1 LAFDFLLSEGL
12 QERGSA
18 GVEECGLEGGME
30 GGVSVTTFPGGR
42 EGGREGG
49 RGGTYLGG
57 AGLDMCWGEG
67 GGLQLVCFR
76 VEGGREGG
84 RKGGRVGVAGGA

>member
-1 LAFDFLLSEGL
+1 
-12 QERGSA
+12 
-18 GVEECGLEGGME
+18 ME

-42 EGGREGG
+42 EGRREGG

-67 GGLQLVCFR
+67 GGLQLVR
-76 VEGGREGG
+76 LKVEEGREGGREGEREG
-84 RKGGRVGVAGGA
+84 RREGRDVPRQCRLGFVLGRGRRVAARLLSD